1 MEELIKLED
10 VSKNYKNKKILS
22 NINLSIFKGQT
33 LAVVGKNGA
42 GKSTLLKIIAGLS
55 RVSEGRRIVN
65 GDRRKLNIGYVPDG
79 FPKLNFT
86 PHEYIWH
93 MGKIESLSNTHINKV
108 EKELFN
114 DFNLNSMKD
123 TRIKYLSKGT
133 IQKVAVIQAMLS
145 KPDIL
150 LLDEPLSGQD
160 IDSQEKN
167 IAILEKLKSE
177 GITMVLAC
185 HEVYLVEKL
194 ADKTVKI
201 EDTKILCFMKDIHKN
216 MSIVFR
222 ISEDFDL
229 NLVKSFKGLLNV
241 NQKKNLVNILVDKK
255 YSDSSI
261 MHLINM
267 GCSIVSVKEG

>member
-10 VSKNYKNKKILS
+10 VSKSYRNKKILS

-33 LAVVGKNGA
+33 LAVIGKNGA

-55 RVSEGRRIVN
+55 KVSGGRRIVK
-65 GDRRKLNIGYVPDG
+65 GDRLKLNIGYVPDR

-86 PHEYIWH
+86 PHEYILH
-93 MGKIESLSNTHINKV
+93 MGKIEGLSNNHIDKV

-123 TRIKYLSKGT
+123 TQIKYLSKGT

-160 IDSQEKN
+160 VDSQEKN
-167 IAILEKLKSE
+167 ISILEKLKSE
-177 GITMVLAC
+177 GIAMVLAC
-185 HEVYLVEKL
+185 HEAYLVEKL

-201 EDTKILCFMKDIHKN
+201 QNAKMLCFSQDTHKN
-216 MSIVFR
+216 MFIVFK

-229 NLVKSFKGLLNV
+229 NLVKSFKGLLNASQ
-241 NQKKNLVNILVDKK
+241 NGRLANILVDPK